1 MDEHKS
7 NRSALGT
14 RAGVDLG
21 FSPEE
26 KEMLRELAF
35 QAIRSRCLGEAMPDI
50 AAQAPRLK
58 EPGAAF
64 VCIHKDGDL
73 RGCIGMVEA
82 RTPLFETIKTMAVEA
97 AFRDPRFCALAS
109 DELDKIDIEIS
120 VLTPMQRIDDPSE
133 IEIGKHGLLIRKGY
147 RSGLLLPQVATEHG
161 WDREQFLRW
170 TCAKAGLPQKAW
182 KDKDVEVYVFS
193 ADVF

>member
-1 MDEHKS
+1 MDNHKS
-7 NRSALGT
+7 SRRAPRA

-21 FSPEE
+21 FSAEE
-26 KEMLRELAF
+26 KEMLRQMAF
-35 QAIRSRCLGEAMPDI
+35 QAIRCRCLGEAMPDI
-50 AAQAPRLK
+50 ASQAPRLR
-58 EPGAAF
+58 EPAAAF
-64 VCIHKDGDL
+64 VCIHKGGEL
-73 RGCIGMVEA
+73 RGCIGIIEA
-82 RTPLFETIKTMAVEA
+82 RAPLCETIKTMAVEA
-97 AFRDPRFCALAS
+97 AFKDPRFCAIAS

-120 VLTPMQRIDDPSE
+120 VLTPMQRIGHPSE
-133 IEIGKHGLLIRKGY
+133 IEIGKHGLFIRKGY

-170 TCAKAGLPQKAW
+170 TCLKAGLAEKAW